1 MSMKRILLV
10 DDEPHVIRVMR
21 LALQRCGYEIDEASN
36 GEMALERIRQCEPH
50 VMITDIDMPRMN
62 GEQLCKEISRQ
73 MPDRKFAIIVL
84 TARTELEHRV
94 WSSKLE
100 DLMFMEKPVSIRR
113 LIERLNIYFSE
124 TAGAGDV
131 INA

>member
-1 MSMKRILLV
+1 MKRILLV

-73 MPDRKFAIIVL
+73 MPDRKFVIIVL

>member
-10 DDEPHVIRVMR
+10 DDEPHVTRVMR
-21 LALQRCGYEIDEASN
+21 MALQRCDYEVDEASN
-36 GEMALERIRQCEPH
+36 GEMALERIRQCEPD

-94 WSSKLE
+94 WSSRLK

-113 LIERLNIYFSE
+113 LIERLNTYFSNV
-124 TAGAGDV
+124 TPAGDV

>member
-1 MSMKRILLV
+1 MKRILLV

-21 LALQRCGYEIDEASN
+21 LALQRCDYEVDEASN
-36 GEMALERIRQCEPH
+36 GEMALERIRQSEPD
-50 VMITDIDMPRMN
+50 VMITDIDMPIMN
-62 GEQLCKEISRQ
+62 GEQLCKEIERQ

-84 TARTELEHRV
+84 TARTEIEHRV
-94 WSSKLE
+94 WSSKLT

-113 LIERLNIYFSE
+113 LIERLNTHFSAA
-124 TAGAGDV
+124 AGAGDV

>member
-1 MSMKRILLV
+1 MKRILLV

-21 LALQRCGYEIDEASN
+21 MALQRCGYEVDEASN
-36 GEMALERIRQCEPH
+36 GEMALDRIRQCEPD

-62 GEQLCKEISRQ
+62 GEQLCKEITRE

-94 WSSKLE
+94 WSSKLK

-113 LIERLNIYFSE
+113 LIERLDRYFSQV
-124 TAGAGDV
+124 TATGDV